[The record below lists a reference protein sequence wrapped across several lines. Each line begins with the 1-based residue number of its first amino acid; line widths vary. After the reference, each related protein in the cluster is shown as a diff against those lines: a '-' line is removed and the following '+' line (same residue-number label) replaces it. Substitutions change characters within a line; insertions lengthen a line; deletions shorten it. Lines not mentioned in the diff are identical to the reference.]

1 MEPLYIAILV
11 FAVAMAVNMASKN
24 LFFRLVSAL
33 IMGWAAVAG
42 GFSIGSGV
50 SKATTTLHL
59 TYKVHD
65 LLKPIIEA
73 SDKGDC
79 AQVSTKMS
87 LFRKDLGYA
96 MTDHKKYIALLDELR
111 RDVPVD
117 SAP

>member
-1 MEPLYIAILV
+1 MEPLFIAILV
-11 FAVAMAVNMASKN
+11 FAVALAVNMASKK

-42 GFSIGSGV
+42 GSEV

-79 AQVSTKMS
+79 AQVSAKMH

-96 MTDHKKYIALLDELR
+96 MTDHKKYIALLDELM
-111 RDVPVD
+111 RDVRVD
-117 SAP
+117 SVPKP